1 MTTHKKTHTTKH
13 EPAVLAE
20 ANAPEKTTNKFDTVL
35 NALIMLGILLVVGLA
50 VVVMA
55 PDIKKRFAA
64 GGTKPSSTATAIQAT
79 TVEGITVKSELSPE
93 TAAGAVSFMK
103 TALKPEDI
111 PQELTFQ
118 SIGKADETRGLS
130 AVANWNK
137 NGKFVSVLAGST
149 KENKPAYFRIWTM
162 PTGESV
168 TEAQAKS
175 FLSNLFSPAFLKN
188 FPDKITCQG
197 VQNPVD
203 ASALTEC
210 AAMKTIESGD
220 LVGVTVRAPITL
232 QPPPGA
238 PAPSGVTNPKVII
251 VSACSVPKE
260 GTTFYPSPNCQ

>member
-1 MTTHKKTHTTKH
+1 MTTHKKTHTSHNTPLTESDTPQPTK
-13 EPAVLAE
+13 
-20 ANAPEKTTNKFDTVL
+20 NKFDAIL
-35 NALIMLGILLVVGLA
+35 NGLILLGILLVVGLA
-50 VVVMA
+50 VVVIA
-55 PDIKKRFAA
+55 PDVKKRFTGNKSPTAPANSAA
-64 GGTKPSSTATAIQAT
+64 MKAATID
-79 TVEGITVKSELSPE
+79 GITVKSELETE
-93 TAAGAVSFMK
+93 TATAAVSFIK

-118 SIGKADETRGLS
+118 TLGKADETRGLS

-168 TEAQAKS
+168 TEAQAKT
-175 FLSNLFSPAFLKN
+175 FLNNLFSPTFLKQ
-188 FPDKITCQG
+188 FPEKITCQG
-197 VQNPVD
+197 VTNPTD
-203 ASALTEC
+203 GSALTEC
-210 AAMKTIESGD
+210 AAMKTIETGE

-238 PAPSGVTNPKVII
+238 AVPTGVSNPKVII

-260 GTTFYPSPNCQ
+260 GTSFYPSPNCQ